1 MAKRD
6 CIMYDKETKECTGL
20 NKTYCIFEE
29 ECAFYKSKKRI
40 QSRWVQIKR
49 KQGEKR

>member
-6 CIMYDKETKECTGL
+6 CIIYDKETKECKGL

-29 ECAFYKSKKRI
+29 ECAFYKSKKEYRADGF
-40 QSRWVQIKR
+40 RLKE
-49 KQGEKR
+49 GEAKKK